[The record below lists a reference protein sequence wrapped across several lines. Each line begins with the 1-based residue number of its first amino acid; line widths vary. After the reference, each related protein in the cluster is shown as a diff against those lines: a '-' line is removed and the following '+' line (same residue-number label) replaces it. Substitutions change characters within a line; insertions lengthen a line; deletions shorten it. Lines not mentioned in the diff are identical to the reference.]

1 MARACRAVA
10 TSCWANRGG
19 IVTYDFEV
27 SDEIPASPDEIYAA
41 WMSSEGHSAMTG
53 GEARIGPK
61 KGDEIAAW
69 DGYVH
74 GKTLELEPSRRIVQ
88 SWRTTQFTDDQE
100 DSRIEVLL
108 DSKDDATLIT
118 ARHSNVPSDQ
128 RGYQDGGWQQSYFTP
143 MKEYFDRQ

>member
-74 GKTLELEPSRRIVQ
+74 RRPRGLTDRGAARQQRRRDAHHRSSLQRAVRSARLPRRWLAAELLHADEG
-88 SWRTTQFTDDQE
+88 
-100 DSRIEVLL
+100 VLRQAVVRGAA
-108 DSKDDATLIT
+108 ATAT
-118 ARHSNVPSDQ
+118 
-128 RGYQDGGWQQSYFTP
+128 F
-143 MKEYFDRQ
+143 